1 MTKPTLFALTALLAA
16 LQLNTAWAAAA
27 VKEVPAPQRQRPVA
41 KKPAAAAPA
50 PVAVAAEDENLSPE
64 QLAAAERVNRGDAQ
78 CEFNQTV
85 KVVPHPQRVGLFQVL
100 FKNQVFT
107 MAPEPTTTGAVRLE
121 DKRNGMM
128 WLQIP
133 TKSMLMNS
141 RIGQRMVDSCTHSEQ
156 RALIAA
162 NAANPSGGSGIG
174 IVPVSGPAVAAG
186 PRSTT
191 NLVTSTATD
200 GTATPDAPPP
210 VVAAGTPVVT
220 PTR

>member
-1 MTKPTLFALTALLAA
+1 MTKPTLIALAALLAA

-27 VKEVPAPQRQRPVA
+27 VKDTPAPKRQRPVA
-41 KKPAAAAPA
+41 KKAPVPVAA
-50 PVAVAAEDENLSPE
+50 PVAAAVEDEVLSE
-64 QLAAAERVNRGDAQ
+64 DQLAAAQRVNHGDAQ

-85 KVVPHPQRVGLFQVL
+85 KVVPHPQRAGLFQVL
-100 FKNQVFT
+100 FKNQIFT

-162 NAANPSGGSGIG
+162 NAANPTGGSGIG
-174 IVPVSGPAVAAG
+174 IVPVTGPIVATG

-191 NLVTSTATD
+191 NIVTNTGTD

-210 VVAAGTPVVT
+210 VVAAGTPVIT

>member
-1 MTKPTLFALTALLAA
+1 MTKPTLFALTALIAA

-27 VKEVPAPQRQRPVA
+27 VKETPPPQRQRPVA
-41 KKPAAAAPA
+41 KKASTPAPA
-50 PVAVAAEDENLSPE
+50 PVATAVEDENLSPD

-85 KVVPHPQRVGLFQVL
+85 KVQPHPQRPGLFQVL
-100 FKNQVFT
+100 FKNQIFT

-162 NAANPSGGSGIG
+162 NAANPTGTSGIG
-174 IVPVSGPAVAAG
+174 IVPVVGPNMANG
-186 PRSTT
+186 PRTTT
-191 NLVTSTATD
+191 NIVTSALTD
-200 GTATPDAPPP
+200 GTATPEAPP
-210 VVAAGTPVVT
+210 VVAAGTPVTT

>member
-1 MTKPTLFALTALLAA
+1 MTKPTLIALAALLAA

-27 VKEVPAPQRQRPVA
+27 VKDTPAPKRQRPVA
-41 KKPAAAAPA
+41 KKAPA
-50 PVAVAAEDENLSPE
+50 PVAAPVAAAVEDEVLSEE
-64 QLAAAERVNRGDAQ
+64 QLAAAQHVNRGDAQ
-78 CEFNQTV
+78 CEFNQTI
-85 KVVPHPQRVGLFQVL
+85 KVQPHPQRPGLFQVL
-100 FKNQVFT
+100 FKNQIFT

-156 RALIAA
+156 RATIAA
-162 NAANPSGGSGIG
+162 NAANPTGGGIG
-174 IVPVSGPAVAAG
+174 IVPVTGPTVAAG
-186 PRSTT
+186 PRTTT
-191 NLVTSTATD
+191 NMVTSTATD
-200 GTATPDAPPP
+200 GTATPEAPP
-210 VVAAGTPVVT
+210 VVAAGTPAVT

>member
-1 MTKPTLFALTALLAA
+1 MTKPTLIALAALLAT

-27 VKEVPAPQRQRPVA
+27 VKEAPKQRPRPAAKKVPAPV
-41 KKPAAAAPA
+41 APA
-50 PVAVAAEDENLSPE
+50 PVAIAAEDENLSPD

-85 KVVPHPQRVGLFQVL
+85 KVVPHPQRAGLFQVL
-100 FKNQVFT
+100 FKNQIFT

-156 RALIAA
+156 RATIAA
-162 NAANPSGGSGIG
+162 NAANPTGGGIG
-174 IVPVSGPAVAAG
+174 IVPVTGPTVAAG
-186 PRSTT
+186 PRTTT
-191 NLVTSTATD
+191 NMVTSTSTD
-200 GTATPDAPPP
+200 GTATPEAPP
-210 VVAAGTPVVT
+210 VVAAGTPAVT